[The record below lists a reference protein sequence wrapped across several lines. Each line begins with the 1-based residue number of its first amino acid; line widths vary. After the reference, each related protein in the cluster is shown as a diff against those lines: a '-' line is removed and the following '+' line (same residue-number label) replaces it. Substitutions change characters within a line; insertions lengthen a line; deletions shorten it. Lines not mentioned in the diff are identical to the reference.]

1 MVTPV
6 AMEPML
12 GYHPCSI
19 GFLTSDHELVG
30 GQCQVGSLTG
40 AVASE
45 RVSAVSYTHLDVY
58 KRQQLGEHLPCK
70 QGVKGSNPS
79 ISIRMQKHRILL
91 CTLKTAY
98 RKYKISLTQKIQDIR
113 EKTKNVCEHKRT

>member
-1 MVTPV
+1 MG
-6 AMEPML
+6 E
-12 GYHPCSI
+12 
-19 GFLTSDHELVG
+19 
-30 GQCQVGSLTG
+30 Q
-40 AVASE
+40 
-45 RVSAVSYTHLDVY
+45 VSAGFYGGVA
-58 KRQQLGEHLPCK
+58 QLGEHLPCK

-91 CTLKTAY
+91 CTLKIAY